1 MGFCGI
7 ERVLWRGFF
16 SRVFQ
21 ASKGKR
27 GVSKERQTRTQRV
40 SVPPRSPTAAV
51 CSPEKREKQNPFC
64 RLTSHTPPYSL

>member
-7 ERVLWRGFF
+7 ERVLWRVFF
-16 SRVFQ
+16 FFNVFQ

-27 GVSKERQTRTQRV
+27 KSEQGALC
-40 SVPPRSPTAAV
+40 VPPRSPTPAS

-64 RLTSHTPPYSL
+64 RLTSHTSHTPPYSL